1 MSAEHNIQVCVPST
15 PAQVY
20 HMLRRQIIRPLRKPL
35 IVMSPKSLL
44 RHKQAVS
51 TLDELAEGSFKT
63 VIAEVD
69 DVANN
74 AIKRVV
80 LCSGKIYYDLYNK
93 RQEEG
98 ITDIAVVRI
107 EQLYPFPSDDLQQEL
122 EKYPNLE
129 ELVWCQDEPQN
140 QGAWYSSQH
149 HMRRVL
155 QAVKPVAELNYAGRE
170 ASASPAAG
178 YMALHLA
185 QQEQLINDALA
196 LG

>member
-1 MSAEHNIQVCVPST
+1 
-15 PAQVY
+15 
-20 HMLRRQIIRPLRKPL
+20 MLRRQIIRPLRKPL

>member
-1 MSAEHNIQVCVPST
+1 
-15 PAQVY
+15 
-20 HMLRRQIIRPLRKPL
+20 
-35 IVMSPKSLL
+35 
-44 RHKQAVS
+44 
-51 TLDELAEGSFKT
+51 
-63 VIAEVD
+63 
-69 DVANN
+69 
-74 AIKRVV
+74 V